1 MIELRDVSYSYD
13 KGTAFETPALKG
25 VSFSI
30 KDGAFFGISGRTGSG
45 KSTLLR
51 LLASLAKPSEGEI
64 KTEGRVGLVM
74 QFPEK
79 QLFEESVIKD
89 VMFGPR
95 NLGFDN
101 ARERAEKAL
110 ELVGI
115 DEELFERSPFG
126 LSGGEQRRVAIAGI
140 LAMDPDVLVLDEPT
154 AGLDLKG
161 HDAVMSILGRLNKDG
176 RTIVLVSHDMDDVLD
191 LCSEMVL
198 LSDGKVIDQ
207 GTTEAVMER
216 HPENAAER
224 FVLVKDLKDAGY
236 DVDLSMDLE
245 ALAKAVCDQ
254 LS

>member
-1 MIELRDVSYSYD
+1 MIELRDVSYTYD
-13 KGTAFETPALKG
+13 KGTAFETNALKNI
-25 VSFSI
+25 SFSI
-30 KDGAFFGISGRTGSG
+30 EDGAVFGISGRTGSG

-51 LLASLAKPSEGEI
+51 LLGSLAKPTGGEMLL
-64 KTEGRVGLVM
+64 EGRVGLVL

-95 NLGFDN
+95 NLGLED
-101 ARERAEKAL
+101 ARERARKAL
-110 ELVGI
+110 EMVGI
-115 DEELFERSPFG
+115 DQGLFGRSPFE

-161 HDAVMSILGRLNKDG
+161 HDAVISILRRLNEEG

-198 LSDGKVIDQ
+198 LSDGSVIDQ
-207 GTTEAVMER
+207 GKPEAVMER
-216 HPENAAER
+216 HPETAAER
-224 FVLVKDLKDAGY
+224 FTLVKDLKAAGY
-236 DVDLSMDLE
+236 PVDLSMDLE
-245 ALAKAVCDQ
+245 KIAKTVCDQ